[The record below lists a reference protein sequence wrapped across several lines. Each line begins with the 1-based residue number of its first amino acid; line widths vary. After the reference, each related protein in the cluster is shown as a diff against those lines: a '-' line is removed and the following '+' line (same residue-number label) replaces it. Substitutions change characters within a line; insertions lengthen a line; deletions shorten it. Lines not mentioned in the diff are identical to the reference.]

1 MRIRFTKTGVILS
14 EHLCFQ
20 YSNKSI
26 CISHIFAASIQRMLK
41 VLDKYIIK
49 QFFGGF
55 IFALI
60 LIVSVAMTIDLGEHM
75 NKFVLH
81 NLSIG
86 KVFGEF
92 YLYFIPYLIGLLGPY
107 FVLITVIYFTSRLS
121 SRSEIIAMFNSGMSF
136 KRLLLP
142 YILTSM
148 VLALFFWLAI
158 NYVIPH
164 SDVKR
169 LAFENKYIAYQNQ
182 SSDAHIHKRLDDS
195 TYFYL
200 RVYDNL
206 AKMAYNVTIEKIV
219 NGVLKEKVMA
229 DKASFDTLTRTW
241 KLEKLFIR
249 TFKDGKE
256 YIEVAESKKYPV
268 NLDPRL
274 LIKRWTHIQE
284 LNRTELAELIDQLQL
299 QGSDAR
305 LYQIEYHKRT
315 SKCFGIVL
323 LTIVGVVLASKKV
336 RGGIGLHL
344 MLGLALGSIY
354 EVIVKFADSF
364 ALKASLSPLMAAWL
378 PNFLYL
384 ILAGILWKKYQE

>member
-1 MRIRFTKTGVILS
+1 MGI
-14 EHLCFQ
+14 Q
-20 YSNKSI
+20 YSNNSI
-26 CISHIFAASIQRMLK
+26 SLSYIFVASLDRMIK
-41 VLDKYIIK
+41 VIDKYIIK

-81 NLSIG
+81 NLTIG
-86 KVFGEF
+86 QVLGEF
-92 YLYFIPYLIGLLGPY
+92 YIYFIPYLVGLLGPY
-107 FVLITVIYFTSRLS
+107 FVFITVIYFTSRLS

-136 KRLLLP
+136 KRLLVP

-148 VLALFFWLAI
+148 ILALIFWLAV
-158 NYVIPH
+158 NYIIPH

-169 LAFENKYIAYQNQ
+169 LAFENKYIAYQTQ
-182 SSDAHIHKRLDDS
+182 SSDAHIHRRLNDS

-200 RVYDNL
+200 RVYDNM
-206 AKMAYNVTIEKIV
+206 AKTAYNVTIEKIV
-219 NGVLKEKVMA
+219 NGELKEKVMA
-229 DKASFDTLTRTW
+229 DKATFDTLTRTW
-241 KLEKLFIR
+241 RLEKLFIR
-249 TFKDGKE
+249 SFIDGKE
-256 YIEVAESKKYPV
+256 TIEVLESKKYPV
-268 NLDPRL
+268 NLDPTL

-284 LNRTELAELIDQLQL
+284 LNRTELSELINQLQL

-305 LYQIEYHKRT
+305 LYEIEYHKRT
-315 SKCFGIVL
+315 SKCFGIIL
-323 LTIVGVVLASKKV
+323 LTIVGVILASKKV

-344 MLGLALGSIY
+344 MLGLALGSVY
-354 EVIVKFADSF
+354 EVIVKFSDSF
-364 ALKASLSPLMAAWL
+364 AIKASLTPLVAAWL